1 MKPEPVQE
9 QPAVTEYLDNTV
21 ETDGGRTD
29 QLFVHSLVY
38 IVLLYCLADFLD
50 SRKKKQKKKKI
61 LLLSGRTGAE
71 TDKSETT
78 YGHQD

>member
-38 IVLLYCLADFLD
+38 IVLLTFWTPEKKTEKKENIAFIRKDW
-50 SRKKKQKKKKI
+50 SR
-61 LLLSGRTGAE
+61 
-71 TDKSETT
+71 D
-78 YGHQD
+78 